1 MNDDTEAFFEALE
14 ANTPMIVLIAPSA
27 VTVFD
32 DIFRLIS
39 FLKSRGVLAV
49 FDVAF
54 GAELTAKSYIE
65 YARKEKPKTI
75 IAQPC
80 PAIVNYCELYAPHL
94 IQYLAPVHSPM
105 LHTAIMI
112 KNFFPELADA
122 KIAALSPCAAKKREF
137 EETGYID
144 FNVAL
149 IRLKE
154 VIEQR
159 YIDLHDFT
167 PCDFDGPMAERAVSF
182 SSPGG
187 LRDTVVRDMP
197 ALSPKIRRIEGSSTV
212 YKYLNDI
219 PRMLEENVA
228 PFLID
233 CLSCS
238 TGCNGGPGTGNYGLP
253 VAMLERRIEERLKK
267 QKQRNKLIFGIN
279 RVKGELSHYWKP
291 GIYSRSYKDCSENL
305 SGYRKPTQKDLDII
319 YHKMKKTT
327 ESDFLNCAACG
338 YGNCRGMAEAIF
350 NKLNRVEN
358 CHHYLKKEIDE
369 RLHEHQ
375 SILQYVRDGIF
386 LLESNGRILPSYSK
400 ALEEIFRRDIL
411 AGVPIMTVFSGF
423 FDKEKLKEISAF
435 MDKVFDVSVPD
446 NELQKENPLKE
457 VKAQFANLDGGF
469 DTHCLHFAI
478 ERIGD
483 GNTIQKLLVIVRDGG
498 IGGITAGNTANTVQS
513 EAVEVKDNSVPANGE
528 PVPGGAKNLISEF
541 NKIENKFNTFVKNKE
556 LKSVLSAFVEKW
568 LLFCAP
574 DSEKYN
580 DEGISVDAYTDGGN
594 VHILCCRG
602 HARMDINKLIA
613 RSAADG
619 LITEDTANF
628 SMREKLNYLLKIE
641 FSDIKDKLKGFS
653 CRKIQFSNKKNSC
666 VLNLVFPKEILQ

>member
-1 MNDDTEAFFEALE
+1 MNDDAEAFFEALD
-14 ANTPMIVLIAPSA
+14 ANTPMIVLVAPAA

-32 DIFRLIS
+32 DIFRLTS

-105 LHTAIMI
+105 LHTVIMI
-112 KNFFPELADA
+112 QNFFPELAGA

-149 IRLKE
+149 IRFKE
-154 VIEQR
+154 IIEQR
-159 YIDLHDFT
+159 HIDLDDFT
-167 PCDFDGPMAERAVSF
+167 PSDFDGPMAERAVSF

-187 LRDTVVRDMP
+187 LKNTVERDMP
-197 ALSPKIRRIEGSSTV
+197 ALSSKIRRIEGAFTV

-219 PRMLEENVA
+219 PRMLEEDAA

-238 TGCNGGPGTGNYGLP
+238 AGCNGGPGTGNFGLP
-253 VAMLERRIEERLKK
+253 VAMLETKIEERLKK

-279 RVKGELSHYWKP
+279 RVKGELNHYWRP
-291 GIYSRSYKDCSENL
+291 EIYNRSYKDCSENL
-305 SGYRKPTQKDLDII
+305 SSYRNPTRKDLDII
-319 YHKMKKTT
+319 YHKMKKNT
-327 ESDFLNCAACG
+327 EADFLNCAACG
-338 YGNCRGMAEAIF
+338 YGNCKGMAKAIF

-369 RLHEHQ
+369 RLQEHQ
-375 SILQYVRDGIF
+375 SILQYVREGIF

-411 AGVPIMTVFSGF
+411 AGIPIMTVFSGF
-423 FDKEKLKEISAF
+423 FGKEKLKEISTF
-435 MDKVFDVSVPD
+435 MDKAFDVSVPD
-446 NELQKENPLKE
+446 SKLQKENPLRE
-457 VKAQFANLDGGF
+457 VEAQFANLDGGF
-469 DTHCLHFAI
+469 DTHCLRFAI

-483 GNTIQKLLVIVRDGG
+483 GKTIQKLLVIVRYGDAG
-498 IGGITAGNTANTVQS
+498 GNTAEPN
-513 EAVEVKDNSVPANGE
+513 AIKAKDDPALTNGE
-528 PVPGGAKNLISEF
+528 TVPDSAKKIISKF
-541 NKIENKFNTFVKNKE
+541 DKIENKFNSFITNKE
-556 LKSVLSAFVEKW
+556 LKSALTVLVKKW

-574 DSEKYN
+574 DNEENNK
-580 DEGISVDAYTDGGN
+580 DEDIIVETYLDGGDA
-594 VHILCCRG
+594 HISCCR
-602 HARMDINKLIA
+602 AQSKMDVNKIIA
-613 RSAADG
+613 QAAADG
-619 LITEDTANF
+619 LIIEDTANL
-628 SMREKLNYLLKIE
+628 SMREKLNYFLKIE
-641 FSDIKDKLKGFS
+641 FSDIKNRLKDFS
-653 CRKIQFSNKKNSC
+653 CRKIQFSNKNDSC
-666 VLNLVFPKEILQ
+666 RLNLVFPKEITRRN